1 MATITQIR
9 GALLEEAVLFLL
21 NKIGYDTIDLKGVP
35 RRDNEQ
41 MRSGHSGLEVRG
53 RGTWHQIDAFAIW
66 RHSPAF
72 MYPLKLIVE
81 AKCYN
86 ARRPVGVEVPRNVI
100 GVLKD
105 ISENY
110 FTLRRRQSRFHA
122 PRYNYAAAIFSTSGF
137 TSGAIEYAL
146 AHQVFLI
153 QYENVPAIQPLID
166 AIQSFDEDCL
176 VTTGREAISAA
187 RGVLR
192 AWLNDLEL
200 DQEHQY
206 ALSQRGIQLLRG
218 SVAVACRNIRGSY
231 FGMLQGRWPLHL
243 LMDKPLP
250 SAAFEQDSISCK
262 VLGNQRG
269 EWRFVPMYARP
280 EDEEWFELEFSL
292 PPLVAELVEQ
302 NWSDPIAVAAA
313 KQRHF
318 SYIDLSG
325 VIGGIRRN
333 IRLELDRDWLRRYL
347 GRGNL

>member
-21 NKIGYDTIDLKGVP
+21 NKIGYDTIGLRGIPP
-35 RRDNEQ
+35 RNVEQ
-41 MRSGHSGLEVRG
+41 LRSGHSGLEVRG

-86 ARRPVGVEVPRNVI
+86 ARRPVGVEVPRNVV

-110 FTLRRRQSRFHA
+110 FTLKRRQGRFHA

-137 TSGAIEYAL
+137 TGGAIEYAV

-166 AIQSFDEDCL
+166 AIQSFDEDCI

-187 RGVLR
+187 RGILR
-192 AWLNDLEL
+192 AWLNGLEP
-200 DQEHQY
+200 DRKHED
-206 ALSQRGIQLLRG
+206 ALSQRGIRLLHD
-218 SVAVACRNIRGSY
+218 SVVRACRNIGGSY

-243 LMDKPLP
+243 LMHEPLSP
-250 SAAFEQDSISCK
+250 AAFERDSIRCK
-262 VLGNQRG
+262 VIGEDRG
-269 EWRFVPMYARP
+269 EWRFVPVQARP
-280 EDEEWFELEFSL
+280 GDDQWFELGFSL

-302 NWSDPIAVAAA
+302 NWSDPVALADV
-313 KQRHF
+313 KQQHF

-333 IRLELDRDWLRRYL
+333 IRLQLDRDWLRRYL
-347 GRGNL
+347 ERRGF